1 LRPVSRQPSTS
12 SSARQATVVSASR
25 SVRAASSAQASV
37 AGFDGGAPTAAP
49 ASATEENHGAGSSA

>member
-1 LRPVSRQPSTS
+1 M
-12 SSARQATVVSASR
+12 VSASR